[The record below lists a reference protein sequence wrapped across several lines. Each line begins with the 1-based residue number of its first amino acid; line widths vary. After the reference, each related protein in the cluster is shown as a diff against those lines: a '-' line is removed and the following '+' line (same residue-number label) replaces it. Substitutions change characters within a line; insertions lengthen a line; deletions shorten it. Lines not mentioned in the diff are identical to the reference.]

1 VIPKAELHCH
11 LEGSVP
17 PVLARELAARNGLE
31 LPHGLFGA
39 NGHYAWTDFLSFLDS
54 YDRVC
59 GVLRKPRD
67 FGDILYSYL
76 QRSAAEGAVYVEM
89 FCSPE
94 RPKSLGIPYATW
106 LGALVDAV
114 DRAKHDFGIEARL
127 IAICIRHLGP
137 DRALAL
143 AQQVVAEPHPY
154 VVALGMGGDEGKFAP
169 AEFAPAYRLAHENG
183 LGCTIHAGEVRGPES
198 VWAAIRDLPVTRI
211 GHGVRSSEDPKLL
224 EELVRRGIALEVCP
238 GSNLALGLYPNRAAH
253 PLHRLIEADVRVTLS
268 SDDPPFF
275 HTTLGT
281 EYDNAGLDAAALRK
295 ITRTAIEV
303 SFAEEMLKAK
313 LLKGVAA

>member
-17 PVLARELAARNGLE
+17 PVLARELAARNGLD
-31 LPHGLFGA
+31 LPDGLFDA
-39 NGHYAWTDFLSFLDS
+39 NDDYAWKDFLSFLDS

-59 GVLRKPRD
+59 SVLRKPRD
-67 FGDILYSYL
+67 FGDILYDYL
-76 QRSAAEGAVYVEM
+76 QRTAAEGAVYVEM

-94 RPKSLGIPYATW
+94 RPKALGIPYATW

-114 DRAKHDFGIEARL
+114 DRAKRDFGIEARL

-137 DRALAL
+137 DRALGL

-154 VVALGMGGDEGKFAP
+154 VVALGMGGDEGRFAP
-169 AEFAPAYRLAHENG
+169 ADFAPAYRLAHEKG

-238 GSNLALGLYPNRAAH
+238 GSNVALGLYPDRAAH
-253 PLHRLIEADVRVTLS
+253 PLPRLIEAGVRVTLS

-281 EYDNAGLDAAALRK
+281 EYDNSGLDAAALRK

-303 SFAEEMLKAK
+303 SFAEEALKTK
-313 LLKGVAA
+313 LLKGMAA

>member
-11 LEGSVP
+11 LEGSIP
-17 PVLARELAARNGLE
+17 PELARELAARNGLE
-31 LPHGLFGA
+31 LPANLFGA
-39 NGHYAWTDFLSFLDS
+39 DGHYVWRDFLSFLDA

-59 GVLRKPRD
+59 GVLRTSRD

-76 QRSAAEGAVYVEM
+76 QRTAAQGAVYVEM

-106 LGALVDAV
+106 LGALVDAI
-114 DRAKHDFGIEARL
+114 DRARRDFGIESR
-127 IAICIRHLGP
+127 IIGICIRHLGP

-143 AQQVVAEPHPY
+143 VQQMVGEPHPY
-154 VVALGMGGDEGKFAP
+154 VVALGMGGDEARFTP
-169 AEFAPAYRLAHENG
+169 ADFAPAYRLAHEKG
-183 LGCTIHAGEVRGPES
+183 LGCTVHAGEVVGPES

-211 GHGVRSSEDPKLL
+211 GHGVRSIEDPALV
-224 EELVRRGIALEVCP
+224 EELARRGIALEVCP
-238 GSNLALGLYPNRAAH
+238 GSNVALGLYPNRAAH
-253 PLHRLIEADVRVTLS
+253 PLPRLIAGGVRVTLG

-281 EYDNAGLDAAALRK
+281 EYDESGLGEPVLRT
-295 ITRTAIEV
+295 ITRTAIEA
-303 SFAEEMLKAK
+303 SFADEATKAK
-313 LLKGVAA
+313 LLKRVQS

>member
-1 VIPKAELHCH
+1 MIPKAELHCH

-17 PVLARELAARNGLE
+17 PVLARELAARNGLD
-31 LPHGLFGA
+31 LPAGLFA
-39 NGHYAWTDFLSFLDS
+39 DDGHYAWRDFLSFLDS

-76 QRSAAEGAVYVEM
+76 QRTAAEGAVYVEM

-94 RPKSLGIPYATW
+94 RPKALGIPYAAW
-106 LGALVDAV
+106 VGALADAI
-114 DRAKHDFGIEARL
+114 DRARRDFGIEARI

-137 DRALAL
+137 ERALAL
-143 AQQVVAEPHPY
+143 AQQMVAEPHPY
-154 VVALGMGGDEGKFAP
+154 VVALGMGGDEAKFSP
-169 AEFAPAYRLAHENG
+169 ADFAPAYRLAHDEG
-183 LGCTIHAGEVRGPES
+183 YGCTIHAGEVRGPES

-211 GHGVRSSEDPKLL
+211 GHGVRSIEDPALV
-224 EELVRRGIALEVCP
+224 EELARRGIALEVCP
-238 GSNLALGLYPNRAAH
+238 GSNVALGLYPNRNAH
-253 PLHRLIEADVRVTLS
+253 PLHRLIEAGVRVTLS

-281 EYDNAGLDAAALRK
+281 EYDQAGLDDAALRK
-295 ITRTAIEV
+295 ITRTAIET
-303 SFAEEMLKAK
+303 SFADEATKAK
-313 LLKGVAA
+313 LLRGIA

>member
-1 VIPKAELHCH
+1 MIPKAELHCH

-17 PVLARELAARNGLE
+17 PVLARELAARNGLD
-31 LPHGLFGA
+31 LPDGLFDA
-39 NGHYAWTDFLSFLDS
+39 NDDYAWKDFLSFLDS

-59 GVLRKPRD
+59 SVLRKPRD
-67 FGDILYSYL
+67 FGDILYDYL
-76 QRSAAEGAVYVEM
+76 QRTAAEGAVYVEM

-94 RPKSLGIPYATW
+94 RPKALGIPYATW

-114 DRAKHDFGIEARL
+114 DRAKRDFGIEARL

-137 DRALAL
+137 DRALGL

-154 VVALGMGGDEGKFAP
+154 VVALGMGGDEGRFAP
-169 AEFAPAYRLAHENG
+169 ADFAPAYRLAHEKG

-238 GSNLALGLYPNRAAH
+238 GSNVALGLYPDRAAH
-253 PLHRLIEADVRVTLS
+253 PLPRLIEAGVRVTLS

-281 EYDNAGLDAAALRK
+281 EYDNSGLDAAALRK

-303 SFAEEMLKAK
+303 SFAEEALKTK
-313 LLKGVAA
+313 LLKGMAA

>member
-17 PVLARELAARNGLE
+17 PALARELASRNGLD
-31 LPHGLFGA
+31 LPHGLFDEAGE
-39 NGHYAWTDFLSFLDS
+39 YAWKDFLSFLDS

-76 QRSAAEGAVYVEM
+76 QRTAAEGAVYVEM

-94 RPKSLGIPYATW
+94 RPKALGIPYVQW

-114 DRAKHDFGIEARL
+114 DRAKRDFGIEARL

-137 DRALAL
+137 DRALEL
-143 AQQVVAEPHPY
+143 ARQVVAEPHPY

-169 AEFAPAYRLAHENG
+169 ADFAPAYRLAHDKG
-183 LGCTIHAGEVRGPES
+183 LGCTVHAGEVLGPES

-211 GHGVRSSEDPKLL
+211 GHGVRSIEDPRLL
-224 EELVRRGIALEVCP
+224 EALARRGIALEVCP
-238 GSNLALGLYPNRAAH
+238 GSNLALGLYPDRNAH
-253 PLHRLIEADVRVTLS
+253 PLHRLIAADVRVTLS

-275 HTTLGT
+275 HTSLGA
-281 EYDNAGLDAAALRK
+281 EYDNAGLDAQVLRR
-295 ITRTAIEV
+295 ITRTAIEA
-303 SFAEEMLKAK
+303 SFADDATKQW
-313 LLKGVAA
+313 LLKGVAP